1 MLLHFKGDY
10 LLINAN
16 AIVNALYCIN
26 CTSTTDNLTNK
37 PHSVACCV
45 FCTQQIVDLL

>member
-37 PHSVACCV
+37 PHCAEESPD
-45 FCTQQIVDLL
+45 DLDKNH